1 MSLPSLN
8 HSAIAVDPGTES
20 FHEAGTIQKEERGA
34 DASLT
39 ARAIIAVT
47 FGGAGIWYL
56 LWKLALIVVAGR

>member
-8 HSAIAVDPGTES
+8 HGAIAVDPGTETFPES
-20 FHEAGTIQKEERGA
+20 ETNHATERSA

-56 LWKLALIVVAGR
+56 LWKLALIFVAGR